1 MPPEAGPDPSPG
13 PIEAPLA
20 RRVPNLEEINWKK
33 RALEAEAA
41 LEAARAELEAVSE
54 RCATHERNIES
65 IAKAQAESE
74 AEAARERGIADA
86 LAPHDPIDAALCA
99 ILVERE
105 LEQEPP
111 EGEPARGDLGARIA
125 DAVARLATER
135 PYLFRAHARSSSHA
149 SAGATMARLSGTPTR
164 DPIDDALEEARAS
177 GGRSQLLRY
186 LRLRRGA

>member
-1 MPPEAGPDPSPG
+1 MSPDPIPDPN
-13 PIEAPLA
+13 PIEPPAP
-20 RRVPNLEEINWKK
+20 RRAPHLDEINWKK
-33 RALEAEAA
+33 RALDAEAA

-86 LAPHDPIDAALCA
+86 LAPHHPIDAALCA

-111 EGEPARGDLGARIA
+111 DGEPAMGDISVRIA
-125 DAVARLATER
+125 GAVARLTTER
-135 PYLFRAHARSSSHA
+135 PYLFRANARSVSH
-149 SAGATMARLSGTPTR
+149 AGATMARLSGTPAR
-164 DPIDDALEEARAS
+164 DPIDDALEEARSS
-177 GGRSQLLRY
+177 GSRSQLLRY